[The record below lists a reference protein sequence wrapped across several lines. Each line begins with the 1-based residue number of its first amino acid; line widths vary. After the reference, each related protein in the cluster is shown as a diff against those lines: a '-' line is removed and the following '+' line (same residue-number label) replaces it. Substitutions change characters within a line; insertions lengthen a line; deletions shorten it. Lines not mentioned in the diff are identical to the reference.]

1 MFAIYHGNQLP
12 IQPHSRRLAGCQ
24 PRQMPYSYDMPSWII
39 VTGANRGIGLE
50 LVTQLL
56 QRGHSVIA
64 TTRTGVIDKL
74 HALHTLSA
82 TYIDKL
88 QLQPCDMLSVQSIDD
103 FCARN
108 ASMMIEGLIN
118 NAGVWGDHQSAANL
132 DYAEAAM
139 MYQVNALAPLQLSLG
154 LRRQL
159 ATAKGKI
166 LHVTSGLSSIDDNQ
180 SGGHYGYRMSK
191 AALNMMSKN
200 LAMDLRSDGIASAV
214 IEPGW
219 VQTDMGG
226 SNAPTTV
233 FDSARGILQQYHLL
247 NMALT
252 GKFLSFR
259 GGTMAW

>member
-1 MFAIYHGNQLP
+1 M
-12 IQPHSRRLAGCQ
+12 S
-24 PRQMPYSYDMPSWII
+24 SWII

-50 LVTQLL
+50 LVSQLL
-56 QRGHSVIA
+56 QSGHNVIA
-64 TTRTGVIDKL
+64 TTRTGVVDKP
-74 HALHTLSA
+74 HALTALSVK
-82 TYIDKL
+82 YSHKL
-88 QLQPCDMLSVQSIDD
+88 QLQACDMLSAHSIGE

-108 ASMMIEGLIN
+108 STASIAGLIN
-118 NAGVWGDHQSAANL
+118 NAGVWGDRQSAANL
-132 DYAEAAM
+132 DYKEAAT

-154 LRRQL
+154 LRQQL

-191 AALNMMSKN
+191 AALNMMGKN

-233 FDSARGILQQYHLL
+233 VDSARGILQQYQLL
-247 NMALT
+247 DMALT

>member
-1 MFAIYHGNQLP
+1 MSYS
-12 IQPHSRRLAGCQ
+12 SR
-24 PRQMPYSYDMPSWII
+24 MSSWII

-50 LVTQLL
+50 LVSQLL
-56 QRGHSVIA
+56 QSGNRVIA
-64 TTRTGVIDKL
+64 TTRNDVVDKQ
-74 HALHTLSA
+74 HALTALC
-82 TYIDKL
+82 TKYGDKL
-88 QLQPCDMLSVQSIDD
+88 QLQACDMLSAHSIGE

-108 ASMMIEGLIN
+108 SAASIAGLIN
-118 NAGVWGDHQSAANL
+118 NAGVWGDRQSAANL
-132 DYAEAAM
+132 DYKEAAT

-154 LRRQL
+154 LRQQL

-219 VQTDMGG
+219 VPTDMGG

-233 FDSARGILQQYHLL
+233 VDSARGILQQYQLL
-247 NMALT
+247 DMALT